1 MKKWKVKYVISLL
14 IFNAVSLFGFA
25 QEDDWQILNDST
37 IKISGVVTNTIRS
50 DFGPVVVGDTLCFTS
65 YSDKI
70 LGKPDAKLR
79 KDAFYDLYHAKI
91 DKNGNTISQRQPLI
105 EFLTQYHDGP
115 VSYCAKTGEL
125 FITQS
130 DNVTADKT
138 HRASSKDTI
147 RLRIVIAKR
156 VNGKWTSITNFPYN
170 NPSFSLGHPSISQTG
185 DTLIFSSDRHG
196 GFGETDLYYSIRK
209 KGKWGLPVNLGAQ
222 INTSGK
228 EEFSFIYQ
236 NSTGGASLIFASN
249 GRFGYGGL
257 DLYYTRFAF
266 RDNEVEHFD
275 EPINTPFDDFGMV
288 IPFDAGYGYMTSNRP
303 GKGNDDIYRFTFK
316 KLAKP
321 TTVPL
326 LAAGTAFP
334 VKELYVFN
342 KKTRNPISSVV
353 VRTCDNQSYLSDQV
367 GEVALLTKQN
377 GDCEVVASKTGYGE
391 IRKILV
397 AKPLKQGEVNRD
409 TIWLEPAT
417 KEKITLKNIYYD
429 YAKWDILPDAA
440 KELDLLVAFMNENP
454 ELKVQLSSHTD
465 SRSDN
470 LSNLWLSQKR
480 ADAAVNYVIS
490 HGIDAGRIT
499 GVGYGETQLLN
510 HCKDGVNCTAQEHRQ
525 NRRTEIYIP
534 EYGKAQEVVQTEGQ
548 YAGRSEQ
555 ARPAA
560 TVTGNLPNSD
570 VLFKKESKSAEKT
583 ESRGIETGRAT
594 TAAGSD
600 KSTKVKS
607 TNEYYVVI
615 RSFQTKAF
623 AEKYL
628 VDIKGETPGAQVIG
642 ESTPF
647 RVGIRQTSYESALE
661 VKSKYIEKYPDC
673 WILR

>member
-1 MKKWKVKYVISLL
+1 MKYIVSLL
-14 IFNAVSLFGFA
+14 IFSAISMLGFA

-79 KDAFYDLYHAKI
+79 KDAFYDLYQAKI

-130 DNVTADKT
+130 DNVTAAKT
-138 HRASSKDTI
+138 HRASAKDTI

-170 NPSFSLGHPSISQTG
+170 NPAFSLGHPSISQTG

-236 NSTGGASLIFASN
+236 NSTGGASLIFASD

-257 DLYYTRFAF
+257 DLYYTKFAF

-316 KLAKP
+316 KLVKP
-321 TTVPL
+321 AVPVL
-326 LAAGTAFP
+326 VAGAPFP

-342 KKTRNPISSVV
+342 KKTRNPISSVT
-353 VRTCDNQSYLSDQV
+353 VRACDNQVYVTGQI
-367 GEVALLTKQN
+367 GEVDMLTRQI
-377 GDCEVVASKTGYGE
+377 GDCEVIASKTGYAE
-391 IRKILV
+391 IRKVLV
-397 AKPLKQGEVNRD
+397 AKTLKKGEVNRD

-429 YAKWDILPDAA
+429 YAKWDILPEAA

-465 SRSDN
+465 SRSDH

-480 ADAAVNYVIS
+480 ADAAINYVIS
-490 HGIDAGRIT
+490 QGIDAGRIT
-499 GVGYGETQLLN
+499 GTGYGETQLLN
-510 HCKDGVNCTAQEHRQ
+510 HCKDGVDCTAQEHRQ

-534 EYGKAQEVVQTEGQ
+534 EYGKAQEVMQTEGQ
-548 YAGRSEQ
+548 YAGRSEPYR
-555 ARPAA
+555 AP
-560 TVTGNLPNSD
+560 VSGSLPDRD
-570 VLFKKESKSAEKT
+570 VVFKQESKSVEKAKSPNIDLVKT
-583 ESRGIETGRAT
+583 VDTSGSAKT
-594 TAAGSD
+594 TSA
-600 KSTKVKS
+600 KNTK
-607 TNEYYVVI
+607 ECFLVI

-623 AEKYL
+623 AEKFL
-628 VDIKGETPGAQVIG
+628 GEIAGETPGAQVIG
-642 ESTPF
+642 DRTPF
-647 RVGIRQTSYESALE
+647 RVGIKQDSYEEAQ
-661 VKSKYIEKYPDC
+661 VAKRKFMEKYPDG
-673 WILR
+673 WILRK